1 MEAPEP
7 PTAHS
12 KKQNPADAG
21 FCEPEWGGWSAPPGG
36 SLGIVIRVNQ
46 VARDTQMGAIL
57 SSQSSATCCSR
68 NSSAP
73 TASLPPPCSTRSR
86 DSTGCRRR
94 WADCA
99 RRLRHRNFNDARLMV
114 IDVGSLAVA
123 EAARRPT
130 AQVRSRPRTTA
141 QRGLSTSVRAA
152 LGCEI
157 PDRPRWPRWPEPA
170 AAAPP

>member
-7 PTAHS
+7 PTAHP

-46 VARDTQMGAIL
+46 VARDTQRGAIL
-57 SSQSSATCCSR
+57 PSQSLATCCSS
-68 NSSAP
+68 NSAAP

-99 RRLRHRNFNDARLMV
+99 RRLRHRKVQRCTVGYRRGLAGRRGSGTTPHGSGPLSTPDDSAAGSEYQCTGGARLRDSCSASM
-114 IDVGSLAVA
+114 
-123 EAARRPT
+123 
-130 AQVRSRPRTTA
+130 
-141 QRGLSTSVRAA
+141 AA
-152 LGCEI
+152 L
-157 PDRPRWPRWPEPA
+157 A
-170 AAAPP
+170 